1 VACSLIPVGISQ
13 WPSKAKDRGR
23 LVSPVLNTIPTFTYN
38 CTFISH
44 SAADKHNMRAR
55 TALIA
60 VAAAAGVAAA
70 AEPDYNRFSWAR
82 DNLSISTAGTV
93 GPLYCPYSHIVAD
106 AIH

>member
-1 VACSLIPVGISQ
+1 M

-23 LVSPVLNTIPTFTYN
+23 LISRVLKTIPTFTYN
-38 CTFISH
+38 CTFISR
-44 SAADKHNMRAR
+44 SAADKHNMRAG

-70 AEPDYNRFSWAR
+70 AEPDYNPFSWDDYLA
-82 DNLSISTAGTV
+82 ISTAGTV